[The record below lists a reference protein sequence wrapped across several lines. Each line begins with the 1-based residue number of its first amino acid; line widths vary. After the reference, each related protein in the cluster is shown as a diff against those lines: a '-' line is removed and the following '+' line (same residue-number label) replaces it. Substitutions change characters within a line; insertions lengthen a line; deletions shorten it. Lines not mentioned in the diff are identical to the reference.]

1 MPEEEKDEEQN
12 VGPWGEGEP
21 IGRNYTPIPLFE
33 KIAYGV
39 GVLPMNTAVSS
50 IKILAGPIFNIT
62 LGMHPFRV
70 GNVLLAARFWDA
82 FTDPVMGWISDNTK
96 SRWGRRRPYL
106 LLGAILTAIAY
117 ALFLD
122 VPKGLSQD
130 RLYAYFMFGSLA
142 LYTCVT
148 ILQVSYNSLGF
159 ELSHDYHERTNIFA
173 YRSFFQQISI
183 ILLGYLFYLC
193 TLDYFGGTMTG
204 AKYVG
209 IGVGLVIFVFV
220 LPTVFF
226 TREGHAEQAEK
237 QEKIPIL
244 WAIKTTLATKPFL
257 ILCGLTVV
265 TIFGSN
271 FTLAL
276 GPYVNI
282 YHVAQ
287 GDVKFGAEIQGHA
300 IMIGTIASFAAIP
313 LLAWLSPRIG
323 KIRTLGIAI
332 VCLLVGSILKW
343 FCYTPTMPYL
353 QLVVQPFLRIGE
365 MGFWLIITSMKAD
378 ICDWDEWKT
387 GFRREGMYGAAT
399 GWFQKVTQATTFA
412 LGQGYILAII
422 GFDATLGAN
431 QDPGVMFWMRFL
443 FSALPAIL
451 AVGGLILLRSYEI
464 DEEKAMEIKA
474 DLDRRHLEAR

>member
-1 MPEEEKDEEQN
+1 MSITKKREDQKAA
-12 VGPWGEGEP
+12 PWGEGEP
-21 IGRNYTPIPLFE
+21 IGRNYPPIPLVE

-39 GVLPMNTAVSS
+39 GVLPMNTSVNS
-50 IKILAGPIFNIT
+50 IKKLSGPIFNIT

-70 GNVLLAARFWDA
+70 GNVVLAARIWDA
-82 FTDPVMGWISDNTK
+82 LTDPLMGWLSDNTK

-106 LLGAILTAIAY
+106 LLGAILTAIGY
-117 ALFLD
+117 AVILN
-122 VPKGLSQD
+122 VPAGLSPNA
-130 RLYAYFMFGSLA
+130 LYAYFFFSSLG

-159 ELSHDYHERTNIFA
+159 ELSRDYHERTNIFA
-173 YRSFFQQISI
+173 YRSFFQQISTM
-183 ILLGYLFYLC
+183 LVGYLFYFC
-193 TLDYFGGTMTG
+193 TLDLFGDTMTG

-209 IGVGLVIFVFV
+209 LGVGLVIFIFV
-220 LPTVFF
+220 LPTVFCV
-226 TREGHAEQAEK
+226 REGRSEQAAK
-237 QEKIPIL
+237 QEKIPVW
-244 WAIKTTLATKPFL
+244 WAVKTTLKTKPFL
-257 ILCGLTVV
+257 VLSGLTVV
-265 TIFGSN
+265 TIFGGN

-300 IMIGTIASFAAIP
+300 VSIGTIVSFAAIP
-313 LLAWLSPRIG
+313 LLTYLSARIG
-323 KIRTLGIAI
+323 KIKTLGLAI
-332 VCLLVGSILKW
+332 SCLLLGSVLKW
-343 FCYTPTMPYL
+343 FCYTPAMPYL
-353 QLVVQPFLRIGE
+353 QLVVQPFIRIGE

-422 GFDATLGAN
+422 GFDATKGVA
-431 QDPGVMFWMRFL
+431 QDAGVMFWMRFL
-443 FSALPAIL
+443 FAGLPAIL
-451 AVGGLILLRSYEI
+451 AVVGLILLKFYEI
-464 DEEKAMEIKA
+464 DDEKAAEIKA
-474 DLDRRHLEAR
+474 DLDKISNQ

>member
-1 MPEEEKDEEQN
+1 MSTEREDQKAA
-12 VGPWGEGEP
+12 PWGEGEP
-21 IGRNYTPIPLFE
+21 IERDYPPIPWGE

-39 GVLPMNTAVSS
+39 GVLPMNTSVNS
-50 IKILAGPIFNIT
+50 IKKLSGPIFNIT
-62 LGMHPFRV
+62 LGLHPFRV
-70 GNVLLAARFWDA
+70 GNVLLAARIWDA
-82 FTDPVMGWISDNTK
+82 LTDPLMGWISDNTK

-106 LLGAILTAIAY
+106 LLGAILTAIGY
-117 ALFLD
+117 ALIFN
-122 VPKGLSQD
+122 VPEGLSPGA
-130 RLYAYFMFGSLA
+130 LYAYFMIGSLA

-159 ELSHDYHERTNIFA
+159 ELSRDYHERTNIFA
-173 YRSFFQQISI
+173 YRSFFQQIST
-183 ILLGYLFYLC
+183 ILVGYLFYFC
-193 TLDYFGGTMTG
+193 TLDLFGDTMTG

-209 IGVGLVIFVFV
+209 IGVGLVIFLFV
-220 LPTVFF
+220 LPTVFCV
-226 TREGHAEQAEK
+226 REGRSEQAAK

-244 WAIKTTLATKPFL
+244 WAVKTTLKTKPFL
-257 ILCGLTVV
+257 ILSGLTVV
-265 TIFGSN
+265 TIFGGN

-300 IMIGTIASFAAIP
+300 VFIGTLVSFAAIP
-313 LLAWLSPRIG
+313 VLAYLSTRIG
-323 KIRTLGIAI
+323 KIKTLGLAI
-332 VCLLVGSILKW
+332 WCLLLGSVLKW
-343 FCYTPTMPYL
+343 FCYTPEMPYL
-353 QLVVQPFLRIGE
+353 QLAVQPFIRIGE

-422 GFDATLGAN
+422 GFDATKGVA
-431 QDPGVMFWMRFL
+431 QDAGVMFWMRFL
-443 FSALPAIL
+443 FACLPAIL
-451 AVGGLILLRSYEI
+451 AVAGLILLKFYEI
-464 DEEKAMEIKA
+464 DDAKAKEIKA
-474 DLDRRHLEAR
+474 QLDGRTIRTN